1 MEEKVRVKRPH
12 RLNMEDRK
20 RIDFT
25 GITDV
30 VSFDPV
36 KVVLESDYGHIT
48 IKGEGLHVNR
58 LSVEKG
64 ELDLDGRVDS
74 LVVSFFNGVL
84 LAWIYDNIRAFRR
97 IVRHKTVVFMSV
109 EDIIYGIY
117 AGLSV
122 FVMCFKVADGIIRG
136 FIIMGIAVGAFLY
149 FKFLSSFYIRWS
161 VRIIKILL
169 KPACFI
175 LKNVVR
181 IITIPVRSLKMYMKR
196 RKDMGKK
203 EAQG

>member
-74 LVVSFFNGVL
+74 VCYSG
-84 LAWIYDNIRAFRR
+84 
-97 IVRHKTVVFMSV
+97 S
-109 EDIIYGIY
+109 
-117 AGLSV
+117 
-122 FVMCFKVADGIIRG
+122 
-136 FIIMGIAVGAFLY
+136 
-149 FKFLSSFYIRWS
+149 
-161 VRIIKILL
+161 
-169 KPACFI
+169 
-175 LKNVVR
+175 
-181 IITIPVRSLKMYMKR
+181 TIPSSAAPPPGRSSASCGTRGPR
-196 RKDMGKK
+196 RSIFGSPRPPLSRP
-203 EAQG
+203 AISAPTSRTRRTSSPATTLWRRSGR

>member
-20 RIDFT
+20 R
-25 GITDV
+25 ITDV

-74 LVVSFFNGVL
+74 VCYSEAGMKNKQ
-84 LAWIYDNIRAFRR
+84 DS
-97 IVRHKTVVFMSV
+97 FMS
-109 EDIIYGIY
+109 
-117 AGLSV
+117 
-122 FVMCFKVADGIIRG
+122 R
-136 FIIMGIAVGAFLY
+136 
-149 FKFLSSFYIRWS
+149 
-161 VRIIKILL
+161 LL
-169 KPACFI
+169 
-175 LKNVVR
+175 R
-181 IITIPVRSLKMYMKR
+181 
-196 RKDMGKK
+196 
-203 EAQG
+203 

>member
-36 KVVLESDYGHIT
+36 KVVLE
-48 IKGEGLHVNR
+48 GLHVNR

-74 LVVSFFNGVL
+74 VCYSEAGMKNKQ
-84 LAWIYDNIRAFRR
+84 DS
-97 IVRHKTVVFMSV
+97 FMS
-109 EDIIYGIY
+109 
-117 AGLSV
+117 
-122 FVMCFKVADGIIRG
+122 R
-136 FIIMGIAVGAFLY
+136 
-149 FKFLSSFYIRWS
+149 
-161 VRIIKILL
+161 LL
-169 KPACFI
+169 
-175 LKNVVR
+175 R
-181 IITIPVRSLKMYMKR
+181 
-196 RKDMGKK
+196 
-203 EAQG
+203 

>member
-74 LVVSFFNGVL
+74 VCYSEAGMKNKRYRELAAILVMITMTVGSITTVAAETDAFCAMSLIVAIHKHPNFLRSRFQHPVL
-84 LAWIYDNIRAFRR
+84 
-97 IVRHKTVVFMSV
+97 S
-109 EDIIYGIY
+109 G
-117 AGLSV
+117 GS
-122 FVMCFKVADGIIRG
+122 
-136 FIIMGIAVGAFLY
+136 
-149 FKFLSSFYIRWS
+149 
-161 VRIIKILL
+161 
-169 KPACFI
+169 
-175 LKNVVR
+175 
-181 IITIPVRSLKMYMKR
+181 
-196 RKDMGKK
+196 
-203 EAQG
+203 

>member
-1 MEEKVRVKRPH
+1 MDEKVRVKRPH
-12 RLNMEDRK
+12 RMNMEDRK

-74 LVVSFFNGVL
+74 VCYSEAGMKNKQ
-84 LAWIYDNIRAFRR
+84 DS
-97 IVRHKTVVFMSV
+97 FMS
-109 EDIIYGIY
+109 
-117 AGLSV
+117 
-122 FVMCFKVADGIIRG
+122 R
-136 FIIMGIAVGAFLY
+136 
-149 FKFLSSFYIRWS
+149 
-161 VRIIKILL
+161 LL
-169 KPACFI
+169 
-175 LKNVVR
+175 R
-181 IITIPVRSLKMYMKR
+181 
-196 RKDMGKK
+196 
-203 EAQG
+203 